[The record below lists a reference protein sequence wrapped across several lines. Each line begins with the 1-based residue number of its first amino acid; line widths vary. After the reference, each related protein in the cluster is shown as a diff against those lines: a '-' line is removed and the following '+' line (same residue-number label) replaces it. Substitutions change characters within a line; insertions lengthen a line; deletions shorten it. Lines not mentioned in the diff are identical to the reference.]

1 MKVTIIILSLFLTAC
16 ANQTPPVEIQSSQVD
31 SLDIDWGAPESS
43 CLN

>member
-1 MKVTIIILSLFLTAC
+1 MKILIIILSLFLTAC
-16 ANQTPPVEIQSSQVD
+16 AKQAPPVEIQSSQTD